1 MSMLVAYASKH
12 GSTQGIAERI
22 AEKLTAVGQKA
33 VASPVKAVGDLA
45 GIDAFVVGS
54 AAYHGHWQKEAAEF
68 VRGNRAVL
76 ADRPVWLFSSGPLG
90 TEATDAKGRDLREA
104 AEPKEIAEFREAIRP
119 RDHRVFFGALIPPR
133 SRSPSG
139 RSGSCP
145 PLARCSPKATFP
157 TGPRSRRGPR
167 ASPTRCRNCTRADAE
182 APEGRSDG
190 RARSQPTPVRS
201 LGVLHAARGESDDRP
216 VRWSHAHRPGSAE
229 RPPHQHTRPPV
240 RIPGRSL
247 LRLRRRCDRLGAEP
261 AGRRTGRAAT
271 RPEPGDL
278 PGSRGAR
285 RGARPGRGRVCER
298 MGWRARSFFA
308 ALPDPA
314 DHPVLRIE
322 PMGSPSRG

>member
-119 RDHRVFFGALIPPR
+119 RDHRVFFGALDPATLTFAERTIRKLPAARAMLPEGDFPDWAEIEAWAEGIAHEM
-133 SRSPSG
+133 SELHASG
-139 RSGSCP
+139 R
-145 PLARCSPKATFP
+145 
-157 TGPRSRRGPR
+157 
-167 ASPTRCRNCTRADAE
+167 
-182 APEGRSDG
+182 
-190 RARSQPTPVRS
+190 
-201 LGVLHAARGESDDRP
+201 
-216 VRWSHAHRPGSAE
+216 
-229 RPPHQHTRPPV
+229 
-240 RIPGRSL
+240 
-247 LRLRRRCDRLGAEP
+247 
-261 AGRRTGRAAT
+261 
-271 RPEPGDL
+271 
-278 PGSRGAR
+278 
-285 RGARPGRGRVCER
+285 
-298 MGWRARSFFA
+298 
-308 ALPDPA
+308 
-314 DHPVLRIE
+314 
-322 PMGSPSRG
+322 